1 MLAPKQT
8 SRTLK
13 RNKMKIR
20 QFLFAA
26 CTALVLT
33 ACSKDTIDNGHANAV
48 EIDNITITEE
58 PFEPETPA
66 KSSAKQTRAVQAPQI
81 VDLGDGLIA
90 EVSLTEDAHEET
102 PARTRAA
109 IADGHYTI
117 YATKPIG
124 GPGTSGPILA
134 KLSGTVQGGKFVRD
148 ASSPRMRLDPDTYTF
163 VCVND
168 AMSKEIHSY
177 HGDVFALRNDKDNPM
192 IATVT
197 MPISGDFVEI
207 PFVMKHSS
215 TSRVRF
221 QITSYTNEGHNIT
234 GKLAFSSIMTTVY
247 FDMAGRMFG
256 GFGTTFTSGTYTF
269 AESPV
274 TPSAYTQIIKRTTD
288 YRYFISDAPGASAQ
302 FTIDGG
308 SIYGKSLAGK
318 SFPLTAIANLQENKS
333 YTCNIKLK
341 PAVLYLFQDGTVG
354 TLAEKGSRTPI
365 GVVAREKTETQEGIA
380 AGLDIIKKDPT
391 PTYDWEDE
399 SVTGHSGIQLNTTV
413 YNGLWDGQNDMNGY
427 KWTWDANSTTDHVVR
442 AEEQAKYP
450 AFYMAG
456 HYRPS
461 IAVTGE
467 NIGKWYIPAM
477 GEVVQLFKRFGKV
490 TISATEPWRGSFSM
504 QEADL
509 KKAIKAFSDVNCNI
523 DHTFLWTS
531 TTCDAVNTGG
541 LGGPYAPASF
551 LIRTNDV
558 WVPTFSKRGGNFYIL
573 PFVKF

>member
-1 MLAPKQT
+1 
-8 SRTLK
+8 
-13 RNKMKIR
+13 MKIR

-33 ACSKDTIDNGHANAV
+33 ACSKDAIDNGHANAV

-66 KSSAKQTRAVQAPQI
+66 KSSAKQTRAAQAPQI

-102 PARTRAA
+102 PVRTRAA

-117 YATKPIG
+117 YASIPG
-124 GPGTSGPILA
+124 GAMPNTGILKA
-134 KLSGTVQGGKFVRD
+134 TLSGTVQGGKFVRD
-148 ASSPRMRLDPDTYTF
+148 ASSSPMRLDPGTYTF

-168 AMSKEIHSY
+168 ALPLTSGGFELK
-177 HGDVFALRNDKDNPM
+177 NDLDNPM
-192 IATVT
+192 MATVT

-207 PFVMKHSS
+207 PFVMKHRELC
-215 TSRVRF
+215 RVRF
-221 QITSYTNEGHNIT
+221 RITSYTAEGHGIT
-234 GKLAFSSIMTTVY
+234 GKLSFSSIPFIHY
-247 FDMAGRMFG
+247 LDIEGRWFG
-256 GFGTTFTSGTYTF
+256 SYPAAFTSGTYTF

-274 TPSAYTQIIKRTTD
+274 TTSAYTQIIKRTTD
-288 YRYFISDAPGASAQ
+288 YRYFLYGAQGASTH

-318 SFPLTAIANLQENKS
+318 SFPLTAIANLQQNKS

-365 GVVAREKTETQEGIA
+365 GVVAREKTATQEGIA
-380 AGLDIIKKDPT
+380 AGLDIIKKESN

-413 YNGLWDGQNDMNGY
+413 YNGLHDGQNDMNGY

-461 IAVTGE
+461 VAVTGE

-490 TISATEPWRGSFSM
+490 TISATEPWRGAFSM

-523 DHTFLWTS
+523 KTTFLWTS
-531 TTCDAVNTGG
+531 TTCDAVNTGS

-551 LIRTNDV
+551 YIRSNNDV
-558 WVPTFSKRGGNFYIL
+558 WVPTFGKNGGNFYIL

>member
-1 MLAPKQT
+1 
-8 SRTLK
+8 
-13 RNKMKIR
+13 MKIR

-33 ACSKDTIDNGHANAV
+33 ACSKDAIDNGHANAV

-58 PFEPETPA
+58 PFEPEMPA

-117 YATKPIG
+117 YATKPV
-124 GPGTSGPILA
+124 PGSTPGDGSGTYMG

-148 ASSPRMRLDPDTYTF
+148 ASSSPMRLAPDTYTF

-168 AMSKEIHSY
+168 AFPYNSAFE
-177 HGDVFALRNDKDNPM
+177 LTNDLNNPQM
-192 IATVT
+192 ATVT
-197 MPISGDFVEI
+197 MPISGDMVEI
-207 PFVMKHSS
+207 PFVMKHRKSC
-215 TSRVRF
+215 RVRF
-221 QITSYTNEGHNIT
+221 QITSYTAEGHGIT
-234 GKLAFSSIMTTVY
+234 GKLSFSSITVEDN
-247 FDMAGRMFG
+247 FDIEGRWFG
-256 GFGTTFTSGTYTF
+256 AFPTAFTSGTYTF

-274 TPSAYTQIIKRTTD
+274 TASAYTQIIKRTTD
-288 YRYFISDAPGASAQ
+288 YRYFISGAQGANAH

-354 TLAEKGSRTPI
+354 TLADKGSRTPI
-365 GVVAREKTETQEGIA
+365 GVVAREKTATQEGIA
-380 AGLDIIKKDPT
+380 AGLDIIKKESN
-391 PTYDWEDE
+391 PTYDWEDV

-461 IAVTGE
+461 VAVTGE

-490 TISATEPWRGSFSM
+490 TISATEPWRGTFSM

-523 DHTFLWTS
+523 KTTFLWTS
-531 TTCDAVNTGG
+531 TTCDAVNTGS

-551 LIRTNDV
+551 YIRPNDV
-558 WVPTFSKRGGNFYIL
+558 WVPTFSKHGDNFYIL

>member
-117 YATKPIG
+117 YATKLIG

-177 HGDVFALRNDKDNPM
+177 HGDIFALRNDKDNPM

-197 MPISGDFVEI
+197 MPISGNIVEI
-207 PFVMKHSS
+207 PFVMKHSR

-354 TLAEKGSRTPI
+354 VLADKGTRTPI
-365 GVVAREKTETQEGIA
+365 GIVVKEKTTTEKGLAIA
-380 AGLDIIKKDPT
+380 LKDAGQGLSWGPDNVKANDVQIPMRIGGNMN
-391 PTYDWEDE
+391 PTY
-399 SVTGHSGIQLNTTV
+399 V
-413 YNGLWDGQNDMNGY
+413 NDMNGY
-427 KWTWDANSTTDHVVR
+427 HYTWESSGSNDGTTIKGNVSTFPVFTAAAQYNPGV
-442 AEEQAKYP
+442 
-450 AFYMAG
+450 
-456 HYRPS
+456 S
-461 IAVTGE
+461 VTGS
-467 NIGKWYIPAM
+467 NVGKWFLPSA
-477 GEVVQLFKRFGKV
+477 GEFRLFF
-490 TISATEPWRGSFSM
+490 
-504 QEADL
+504 
-509 KKAIKAFSDVNCNI
+509 VNVWKYEWPLTDQYCNSGVKYDI
-523 DHTFLWTS
+523 YFTQAGGTALSRDYATS
-531 TTCDAVNTGG
+531 TETTNLTQGTQIWNFSNSAALSDYFERTRPLTDQWHVR
-541 LGGPYAPASF
+541 SF
-551 LIRTNDV
+551 V
-558 WVPTFSKRGGNFYIL
+558 HF
-573 PFVKF
+573 

>member
-1 MLAPKQT
+1 
-8 SRTLK
+8 
-13 RNKMKIR
+13 MKIR

-33 ACSKDTIDNGHANAV
+33 ACSKDAIDNGHANAV

-117 YATKPIG
+117 YASIPG
-124 GPGTSGPILA
+124 GAMPLTGILKA
-134 KLSGTVQGGKFVRD
+134 TLSGTVQGGKFVRD
-148 ASSPRMRLDPDTYTF
+148 ASSSPMRLAPGTYTF

-168 AMSKEIHSY
+168 AFPLTSGTFK
-177 HGDVFALRNDKDNPM
+177 LKNDLDNPM

-207 PFVMKHSS
+207 PFVMKHRKSC
-215 TSRVRF
+215 RVRF
-221 QITSYTNEGHNIT
+221 QITSYTAEGHGIT
-234 GKLAFSSIMTTVY
+234 GKLSFSSITVEDN
-247 FDMAGRMFG
+247 FDIEGRWFG
-256 GFGTTFTSGTYTF
+256 AFPTAFTSGTYTF

-274 TPSAYTQIIKRTTD
+274 TASAYTQIIKRTTD
-288 YRYFISDAPGASAQ
+288 YRYFISGAQGANAH

-354 TLAEKGSRTPI
+354 TLADKGSRTPV
-365 GVVAREKTETQEGIA
+365 GVVVREKTATKEGMAVALKNATGGIGA
-380 AGLDIIKKDPT
+380 WSKTDGQKNTVMTSDFNTIFNSENGYEQ
-391 PTYDWEDE
+391 TYDASLSTLGKAHAD
-399 SVTGHSGIQLNTTV
+399 NP
-413 YNGLWDGQNDMNGY
+413 DM
-427 KWTWDANSTTDHVVR
+427 
-442 AEEQAKYP
+442 P
-450 AFYMAG
+450 AFYAAAHYTPTLNIPKEGRKGRWFLPSMGQWKLLVFNLYKSGNKVQEMTTWGGVPSMDFDEIETVDKYFTVAG
-456 HYRPS
+456 GDKISDDYAYVHCSNQTANGYIAEMSIRYYGVSFQYNSTQTQSDWHVTRPF
-461 IAVTGE
+461 I
-467 NIGKWYIPAM
+467 Y
-477 GEVVQLFKRFGKV
+477 F
-490 TISATEPWRGSFSM
+490 
-504 QEADL
+504 
-509 KKAIKAFSDVNCNI
+509 
-523 DHTFLWTS
+523 
-531 TTCDAVNTGG
+531 
-541 LGGPYAPASF
+541 
-551 LIRTNDV
+551 
-558 WVPTFSKRGGNFYIL
+558 
-573 PFVKF
+573 

>member
-1 MLAPKQT
+1 
-8 SRTLK
+8 
-13 RNKMKIR
+13 MKIR

-33 ACSKDTIDNGHANAV
+33 ACSKDAIDNGHANAV

-117 YATKPIG
+117 YASIPG
-124 GPGTSGPILA
+124 GAMPNTGILKA
-134 KLSGTVQGGKFVRD
+134 TLSGTVQGGKFVRD
-148 ASSPRMRLDPDTYTF
+148 ASSSPMRLDPGTYTF

-168 AMSKEIHSY
+168 ALPLTSGGFELK
-177 HGDVFALRNDKDNPM
+177 NDLDNPM
-192 IATVT
+192 MATVT

-207 PFVMKHSS
+207 PFVMKHRELC
-215 TSRVRF
+215 RVRF
-221 QITSYTNEGHNIT
+221 RITSYTAEGHSIT
-234 GKLAFSSIMTTVY
+234 GKLSFSSIPVIHY
-247 FDMAGRMFG
+247 LDIEGRWFG
-256 GFGTTFTSGTYTF
+256 SYPDAFTSGTYTF

-274 TPSAYTQIIKRTTD
+274 TTSAYTQIIKRTTD
-288 YRYFISDAPGASAQ
+288 YRYFLYGAQGANAH

-365 GVVAREKTETQEGIA
+365 GVVVREKTATKEGMAVALKNATGGIGA
-380 AGLDIIKKDPT
+380 WSKTDGQKNTVMTSDFNTIFNSENGYEQ
-391 PTYDWEDE
+391 TYDASLSTLGKAHAD
-399 SVTGHSGIQLNTTV
+399 NP
-413 YNGLWDGQNDMNGY
+413 DM
-427 KWTWDANSTTDHVVR
+427 
-442 AEEQAKYP
+442 P
-450 AFYMAG
+450 AFYAAAHYTPTLNIPKEGRKGRWFLPSMGQWKLLIFNLYKSGNKVQEMTTWGGVPSMDFDEIETVDKYFTVAG
-456 HYRPS
+456 GDKISDDYAYVHCSNQTANGYIAEMSIRYYGVSFQYNSTQTQSDWHVTRPF
-461 IAVTGE
+461 I
-467 NIGKWYIPAM
+467 Y
-477 GEVVQLFKRFGKV
+477 F
-490 TISATEPWRGSFSM
+490 
-504 QEADL
+504 
-509 KKAIKAFSDVNCNI
+509 
-523 DHTFLWTS
+523 
-531 TTCDAVNTGG
+531 
-541 LGGPYAPASF
+541 
-551 LIRTNDV
+551 
-558 WVPTFSKRGGNFYIL
+558 
-573 PFVKF
+573 

>member
-1 MLAPKQT
+1 
-8 SRTLK
+8 
-13 RNKMKIR
+13 MKIR

-33 ACSKDTIDNGHANAV
+33 ACSKDAIDNGHANAV

-117 YATKPIG
+117 YASIPG
-124 GPGTSGPILA
+124 GAMPNTGILKA
-134 KLSGTVQGGKFVRD
+134 TLSGTVQGGKFVRD
-148 ASSPRMRLDPDTYTF
+148 ASSSPMRLDPGTYTF

-168 AMSKEIHSY
+168 ALPLTSGGFELK
-177 HGDVFALRNDKDNPM
+177 NDLDNPM
-192 IATVT
+192 MATVT

-207 PFVMKHSS
+207 PFVMKHRELC
-215 TSRVRF
+215 RVRF
-221 QITSYTNEGHNIT
+221 RITSYTAEGHGIT
-234 GKLAFSSIMTTVY
+234 GKLSFSSIPVIHY
-247 FDMAGRMFG
+247 LDIEGRWFG
-256 GFGTTFTSGTYTF
+256 EIPGAFTSGTYTF

-274 TPSAYTQIIKRTTD
+274 TTSAYTQIIKRTTD
-288 YRYFISDAPGASAQ
+288 YRYFLYGAQGASAH

-365 GVVAREKTETQEGIA
+365 GVVVREKTATKEGMA
-380 AGLDIIKKDPT
+380 VALKYVYPVAWSKTTGQKNTVMTSDFNT
-391 PTYDWEDE
+391 MFNSENGYEQTYDASLSTLGKAHAD
-399 SVTGHSGIQLNTTV
+399 NP
-413 YNGLWDGQNDMNGY
+413 DM
-427 KWTWDANSTTDHVVR
+427 
-442 AEEQAKYP
+442 P
-450 AFYMAG
+450 AFYAAAHYTPTLNIPKEGRKGRWFLPSMGQWKLLIFNLYKSGNKVQEMTTWGGVPSMDFDEIETVDKYFTVAG
-456 HYRPS
+456 GDKISDDYVYVHCSNQTANGYIAEMSIRYYGVSFQYNSTQTQSDWHVTRPF
-461 IAVTGE
+461 I
-467 NIGKWYIPAM
+467 Y
-477 GEVVQLFKRFGKV
+477 F
-490 TISATEPWRGSFSM
+490 
-504 QEADL
+504 
-509 KKAIKAFSDVNCNI
+509 
-523 DHTFLWTS
+523 
-531 TTCDAVNTGG
+531 
-541 LGGPYAPASF
+541 
-551 LIRTNDV
+551 
-558 WVPTFSKRGGNFYIL
+558 
-573 PFVKF
+573 

>member
-1 MLAPKQT
+1 
-8 SRTLK
+8 
-13 RNKMKIR
+13 MKIR

-33 ACSKDTIDNGHANAV
+33 ACSKDAIDNGHANAV

-117 YATKPIG
+117 YASIPG
-124 GPGTSGPILA
+124 GAMPLTGILKA
-134 KLSGTVQGGKFVRD
+134 TLSGTVQGGKFVRD
-148 ASSPRMRLDPDTYTF
+148 ASSSPMRLAPGTYTF

-168 AMSKEIHSY
+168 AFPLTSGTFK
-177 HGDVFALRNDKDNPM
+177 LKNDLDNPM

-207 PFVMKHSS
+207 PFVMKHRKLC
-215 TSRVRF
+215 RVRF
-221 QITSYTNEGHNIT
+221 QITSYTAEGHGIT
-234 GKLAFSSIMTTVY
+234 GKLSFSSIPVIHY
-247 FDMAGRMFG
+247 LDIEGRWFG
-256 GFGTTFTSGTYTF
+256 SYPNAFTSGTYTF

-274 TPSAYTQIIKRTTD
+274 TTSAYTQIIKRTTD
-288 YRYFISDAPGASAQ
+288 YRYFLYGAQGASAH

-365 GVVAREKTETQEGIA
+365 GIVVKEKTTTEKGLAIA
-380 AGLDIIKKDPT
+380 LKDAKRNIGGNIGRYWFAQYMNNFENVGTGPLDFQKSLTEMKGEYW
-391 PTYDWEDE
+391 TYDPAGNVKHD
-399 SVTGHSGIQLNTTV
+399 
-413 YNGLWDGQNDMNGY
+413 
-427 KWTWDANSTTDHVVR
+427 VR
-442 AEEQAKYP
+442 AEKTDYLASYAAAHYDGELRDAGITLSNGMENNRWFLPSMGELALALKVLGKAQITSSLAWSGVGSEIEVNWDDVTADGYFTQAGGNALVTP
-450 AFYMAG
+450 VT
-456 HYRPS
+456 PS
-461 IAVTGE
+461 SRGYATSSM
-467 NIGKWYIPAM
+467 NDIGSSYIPYLT
-477 GEVVQLFKRFGKV
+477 VQISPGTHKV
-490 TISATEPWRGSFSM
+490 KFVHDM
-504 QEADL
+504 
-509 KKAIKAFSDVNCNI
+509 NI
-523 DHTFLWTS
+523 
-531 TTCDAVNTGG
+531 
-541 LGGPYAPASF
+541 P
-551 LIRTNDV
+551 
-558 WVPTFSKRGGNFYIL
+558 FYVANVR
-573 PFVKF
+573 PFVHF